1 MMTADQVDVFARGLY
16 HVAAVDGVDDSEV
29 KLIHDF
35 LKEAEYP
42 ELEQDLAQTSFHVAE
57 LAALESNFL
66 KRVFL
71 KACLVLV
78 RADGVITDE
87 EKDIVRQI
95 SAYLGLDEDFEQI
108 DAEAAKESF
117 A

>member
-1 MMTADQVDVFARGLY
+1 MMTMDQVDVFARGLY
-16 HVAAVDGVDDSEV
+16 HVAAVDGVDERET

-35 LKEAEYP
+35 LKEAEHP
-42 ELEQDLAQTSFHVAE
+42 EMEQDLAQTRFHVAE
-57 LAALESNFL
+57 LAALETSFL

-87 EKDIVRQI
+87 EKDIVKQI
-95 SAYLGLDEDFEQI
+95 SAYLELDDDFDEI
-108 DAEAAKESF
+108 DAEAAKASF
-117 A
+117 